1 MELGLTAVIGAL
13 IGAAITYL
21 LMVRNSKSIKESL
34 YDSKLVNRF
43 LKEYLNKNKPS
54 NQKNGKKK
62 YYKNKRTQKAGAVG
76 DKPAQSSK

>member
-43 LKEYLNKNKPS
+43 LKEYLNKNKQS
-54 NQKNGKKK
+54 NGKKK

>member
-1 MELGLTAVIGAL
+1 MEQGLTVVIGAL

-21 LMVRNSKSIKESL
+21 LMIRNSKSIKESL

-62 YYKNKRTQKAGAVG
+62 YYKNKRTQKAGATG
-76 DKPAQSSK
+76 NKPTQPSK